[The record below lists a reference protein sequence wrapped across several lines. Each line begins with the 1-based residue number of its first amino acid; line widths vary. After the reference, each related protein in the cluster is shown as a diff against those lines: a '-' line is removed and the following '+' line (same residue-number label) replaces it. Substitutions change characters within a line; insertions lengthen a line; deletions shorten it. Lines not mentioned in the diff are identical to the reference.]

1 MPDIPDFHVAII
13 MDGNR
18 RWAKSR
24 GLLAGMGHRK
34 GAQVLDEIV
43 RIAVRRENISA
54 LSVYAL
60 STENLERSP
69 KELKNIYQL
78 LKEYITKKEKE
89 FLENSVSVS
98 FPGNLALLPHDVR
111 EAALALSEKTK
122 GGTALQFQICI
133 AYGGRDEI
141 VRGAEKLAQQ
151 NIPFTERNLETQ
163 LDFSGLPPVDLLIRT
178 GGKKRISNFLL
189 WEAAYAEIFFTD
201 ILWPDFTEKHLDEA
215 LQFFTEQIRTYGK

>member
-18 RWAKSR
+18 RWAKVVVF
-24 GLLAGMGHRK
+24 LAGMGHRK

-60 STENLERSP
+60 STENLERVR
-69 KELKNIYQL
+69 KNSKYLSASQRIYHQ
-78 LKEYITKKEKE
+78 KEKE

-163 LDFSGLPPVDLLIRT
+163 LDFFRTSPVDLLIRT
-178 GGKKRISNFLL
+178 GGKNAFP
-189 WEAAYAEIFFTD
+189 IFSCGKQHTQ
-201 ILWPDFTEKHLDEA
+201 K
-215 LQFFTEQIRTYGK
+215 FFYGYSLVRFYRKTSR